1 MYTQVHFNSIGTG
14 RIVFRIVIKQEII
27 LNDKLVLFKRES
39 GDSIKFS
46 EKVQLANSF

>member
-1 MYTQVHFNSIGTG
+1 MYTQVHLNSIGTG
-14 RIVFRIVIKQEII
+14 RIVFRTVIKQETI

-39 GDSIKFS
+39 GNSIKFS